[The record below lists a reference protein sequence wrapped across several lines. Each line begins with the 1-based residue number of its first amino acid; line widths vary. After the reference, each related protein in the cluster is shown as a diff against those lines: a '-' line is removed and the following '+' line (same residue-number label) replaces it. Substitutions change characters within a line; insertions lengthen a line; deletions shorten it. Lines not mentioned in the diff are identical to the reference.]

1 MFLYLPEKSHRNS
14 AAEFGYRLW
23 RFDRPGIGDNVPHPF
38 GADAGG
44 QCDVACRAP
53 GPVQLEYRFVG
64 AVFDLARGDVDK
76 ARAASL
82 QLDKQSLWQD
92 ISGVVKSSVRHVLL
106 SAGQETKSII
116 SRPVAIDVCSEVC

>member
-1 MFLYLPEKSHRNS
+1 MLLYLPEKSHRNS

-44 QCDVACRAP
+44 QCNVGCRAS
-53 GPVQLEYRFVG
+53 GLMQLEYRLVG
-64 AVFDLARGDVDK
+64 AVFDLAHGDVDQ

-92 ISGVVKSSVRHVLL
+92 ISGVVESSVRHVLL
-106 SAGQETKSII
+106 SAGQETMPII
-116 SRPVAIDVCSEVC
+116 SRPTAIDVCLEVC